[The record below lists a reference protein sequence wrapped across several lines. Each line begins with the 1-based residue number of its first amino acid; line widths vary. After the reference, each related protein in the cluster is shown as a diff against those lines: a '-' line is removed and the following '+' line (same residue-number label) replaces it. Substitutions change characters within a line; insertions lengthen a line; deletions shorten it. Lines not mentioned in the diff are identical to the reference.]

1 MRFILNLGLMIGVA
15 LCFGFGLSWYALTDG
30 KFFGTIDIGPWTAWR
45 DVGNPAPDP
54 YTRAFIARSG
64 GLQLGTSEGLQFIAT
79 TDSDSRKLERTCS
92 YRIDGTTPVARFWT
106 LTAVEPQSG
115 ALITRADGPADV
127 ESDRLARAEDG
138 SIELHVGKRLSP
150 RNWLEITGDGPF
162 SLVLT
167 LYDTAS
173 LTGTGT
179 EGASLPTIIRE
190 DCA

>member
-1 MRFILNLGLMIGVA
+1 MN
-15 LCFGFGLSWYALTDG
+15 
-30 KFFGTIDIGPWTAWR
+30 
-45 DVGNPAPDP
+45 AP
-54 YTRAFIARSG
+54 IS
-64 GLQLGTSEGLQFIAT
+64 S
-79 TDSDSRKLERTCS
+79 
-92 YRIDGTTPVARFWT
+92 
-106 LTAVEPQSG
+106 
-115 ALITRADGPADV
+115 
-127 ESDRLARAEDG
+127 G

-167 LYDTAS
+167 LYDAAS